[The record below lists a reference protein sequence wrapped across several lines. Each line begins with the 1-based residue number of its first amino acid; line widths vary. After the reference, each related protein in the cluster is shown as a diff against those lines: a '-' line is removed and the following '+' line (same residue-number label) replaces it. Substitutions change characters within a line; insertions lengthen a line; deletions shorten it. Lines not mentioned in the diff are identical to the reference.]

1 MLTWST
7 SSVGDGKIH
16 TVAKKITR
24 LTLRIL
30 FVCLISAL
38 VILGIPRLYVILS
51 TTKKMYQVGDAPK
64 KRAAIVFG
72 AGLQRDG
79 TPSPVLRD
87 RVETAADL
95 YFAGKV
101 EKILLSGDNRFLD
114 YNEPGSMM
122 EYALSLGVPR
132 DALVLD
138 YAGRRTYDTCFRARE
153 IFGLDEALLVTQ
165 SFHLSRSLFT
175 CQNLGLKVEGV
186 VADRRE
192 YMRSSKLSWEAR
204 EVPASLVAM
213 WDVWVAHPEPVLG
226 DKEPIFPD
234 NKTAGD

>member
-1 MLTWST
+1 MP
-7 SSVGDGKIH
+7 VF
-16 TVAKKITR
+16 KKIFH
-24 LTLRIL
+24 LTFRIL
-30 FVCLISAL
+30 FVLLIAAIL
-38 VILGIPRLYVILS
+38 VLGIPRLYMILS
-51 TTKKMYQVGDAPK
+51 TSKKMFQVADAPTR
-64 KRAAIVFG
+64 RAAVVFG

-95 YFAGKV
+95 YFAGKI
-101 EKILLSGDNRFLD
+101 EKFLLSGDNRFLD

-132 DALVLD
+132 EALVLD
-138 YAGRRTYDTCFRARE
+138 YAGRRTYDTCYRAKA
-153 IFGLDEALLVTQ
+153 IFGLEDVLLVTQ
-165 SFHLSRSLFT
+165 SFHLARALFT
-175 CQNLGLKVEGV
+175 CQNLGLNSIGV
-186 VADRRE
+186 ISDRRE

-213 WDVWVAHPEPVLG
+213 WDVWVTHPEPVLG

-234 NKTAGD
+234 PTSGLE

>member
-1 MLTWST
+1 MP
-7 SSVGDGKIH
+7 VF
-16 TVAKKITR
+16 KKIFH

-30 FVCLISAL
+30 FVLLIAAIL
-38 VILGIPRLYVILS
+38 VLGIPRLYMILS
-51 TTKKMYQVGDAPK
+51 TSKKMFQAVDAPK
-64 KRAAIVFG
+64 RRAAVVFG

-132 DALVLD
+132 EALVLD
-138 YAGRRTYDTCFRARE
+138 YAGRRTYDTCYRAKA
-153 IFGLDEALLVTQ
+153 IFGLEDVLLVTQ
-165 SFHLSRSLFT
+165 SFHLARALFT
-175 CQNLGLKVEGV
+175 CQNLGLDSIGV
-186 VADRRE
+186 ISDRRE

-213 WDVWVAHPEPVLG
+213 WDVWVTHPEPVLG

-234 NKTAGD
+234 PTTGLE

>member
-1 MLTWST
+1 MP
-7 SSVGDGKIH
+7 VF
-16 TVAKKITR
+16 KKIFH
-24 LTLRIL
+24 LTFRIL
-30 FVCLISAL
+30 FVLLIAAIL
-38 VILGIPRLYVILS
+38 VLGIPRLYMILS
-51 TTKKMYQVGDAPK
+51 TSKKMFQVADAPTR
-64 KRAAIVFG
+64 RAAVVFG

-95 YFAGKV
+95 YFAGKI

-132 DALVLD
+132 EALVLD
-138 YAGRRTYDTCFRARE
+138 YAGRRTYDTCYRAKA
-153 IFGLDEALLVTQ
+153 IFGLEDVLLVTQ
-165 SFHLSRSLFT
+165 SFHLARALFT
-175 CQNLGLKVEGV
+175 CQNLGLNSIGV
-186 VADRRE
+186 ISDRRE

-234 NKTAGD
+234 PTTGME

>member
-1 MLTWST
+1 M
-7 SSVGDGKIH
+7 
-16 TVAKKITR
+16 AKKIFRVTF
-24 LTLRIL
+24 RIL
-30 FVCLISAL
+30 FVCLIAAF
-38 VILGIPRLYVILS
+38 VVLGIPRLYMILS
-51 TTKKMYQVGDAPK
+51 TAKKMYQVEDAPAR
-64 KRAAIVFG
+64 RAAIVFG

-101 EKILLSGDNRFLD
+101 EKILLSGDNRFLY

-122 EYALSLGVPR
+122 EYALSLGVPK
-132 DALVLD
+132 DVLVLD
-138 YAGRRTYDTCFRARE
+138 YAGRRTYDTCYRAKE
-153 IFGLDEALLVTQ
+153 IFGLSDVLLVTQ
-165 SFHLSRSLFT
+165 SFHLARSLFT
-175 CQNLGLKVEGV
+175 CQTLGLKAEGV
-186 VADRRE
+186 IADRRE

-213 WDVWVAHPEPVLG
+213 WDVWVSHPEPVLG

-234 NKTAGD
+234 NQNVGD